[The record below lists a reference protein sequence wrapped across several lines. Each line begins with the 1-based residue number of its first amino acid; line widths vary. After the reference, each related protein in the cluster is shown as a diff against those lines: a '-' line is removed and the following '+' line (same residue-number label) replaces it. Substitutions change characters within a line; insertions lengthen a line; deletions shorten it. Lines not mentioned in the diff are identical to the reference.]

1 MLANEKNEVVNMGLG
16 FVLMKLFCMLL
27 IEIDRLKI
35 TNCIFLSFQVA
46 EPLGK
51 KKGCIRSK
59 KKKKLNL

>member
-1 MLANEKNEVVNMGLG
+1 MLANEKNEVVNRGLRFG
-16 FVLMKLFCMLL
+16 LMKLFCMLL

-51 KKGCIRSK
+51 RGCIRSK

>member
-1 MLANEKNEVVNMGLG
+1 MLANEKNELVIMGLG
-16 FVLMKLFCMLL
+16 FVVIKLFCMLL

-51 KKGCIRSK
+51 KKDVLEVK
-59 KKKKLNL
+59 KRKKLNL